1 MKALLLKLHSDD
13 DWDESDAREKVF
25 KDMGEKRFYYQKG
38 QLGSWSAT
46 LTEKTKGEASGE
58 AKPGKIPLL
67 DVRAEDAS
75 GSTQPVKKE
84 PGWEAFERTCCDFD
98 EQRKAVQKKE
108 QPARDLLAK
117 LQVRAKKDPTLQS
130 TLQEFTSFLA
140 KFSEKLSEA
149 RTLSVEA
156 GQLVGSNT
164 LDEDCGKRCEQGCKE
179 LQADEVNVLKYLKKV
194 KSLLD

>member
-1 MKALLLKLHSDD
+1 MPAKRSSKT
-13 DWDESDAREKVF
+13 WARRGF
-25 KDMGEKRFYYQKG
+25 TTRRG

-46 LTEKTKGEASGE
+46 LTEGTKGEASGE

-67 DVRAEDAS
+67 DVCAEDAS

-84 PGWEAFERTCCDFD
+84 PGWEAFERTCYDFD
-98 EQRKAVQKKE
+98 EQRKSG
-108 QPARDLLAK
+108 DLLAK
-117 LQVRAKKDPTLQS
+117 LQVRAKKDPTLQG

-164 LDEDCGKRCEQGCKE
+164 LDEDCGKPCEQGRAE
-179 LQADEVNVLKYLKKV
+179 LQADEVNVAKYFKKV
-194 KSLLD
+194 KSLLG